1 MRRFFLLASLAAL
14 PLLAACASPRM
25 GTPQARVVFFERDDA
40 TLDDAAKGLL
50 AEAADIANRYPETK
64 VSVLGFANPE
74 PTPVPGGN
82 RELSQR
88 RAEAVAAQLRA
99 NKVDASRITVL
110 PLGAV
115 PYERAPVE
123 SRRVEIKIGN

>member
-14 PLLAACASPRM
+14 PMLAACASPKM
-25 GTPQARVVFFERDDA
+25 DAPQARVVFFQRDDA
-40 TLDDAAKGLL
+40 MLDDAAKGLI

-64 VSVLGFANPE
+64 VTVLGFANPE

-82 RELSQR
+82 RELSQL
-88 RAEAVAAQLRA
+88 RAQAVAAQLRA
-99 NKVDASRITVL
+99 DKVDGSRITVL
-110 PLGAV
+110 PLGAI
-115 PYERAPVE
+115 PYEATPVE